1 MKNIFLRL
9 TCFSLKKNYGELL
22 CFPSLINNSVVN
34 MEREFPDS
42 SLDKII
48 QNPVKELRSFFFPE
62 NNG

>member
-1 MKNIFLRL
+1 
-9 TCFSLKKNYGELL
+9 
-22 CFPSLINNSVVN
+22 